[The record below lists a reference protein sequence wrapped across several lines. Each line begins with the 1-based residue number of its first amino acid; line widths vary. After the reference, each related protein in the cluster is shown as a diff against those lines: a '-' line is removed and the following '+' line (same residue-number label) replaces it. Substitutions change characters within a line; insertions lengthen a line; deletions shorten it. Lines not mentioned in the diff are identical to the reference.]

1 MLSQSFTLSETIVLS
16 LMAGIVPAVISGFVT
31 YFVAH
36 LKFKEEI
43 QKIQIQQAGQQAG
56 QIATLRMR
64 YINPLRF
71 FASTLSKRLAEIEDK
86 FKNSSYDQVQ
96 KWFKKIKD
104 HADNSFRTKG
114 FPVWCCYEGIFAMTT
129 LYYTCSYFQCA
140 REVRFRSPFSELAPD
155 YAKKLDE
162 CLSKVSEA
170 FAWSVEGIW
179 QPSQDVIGERFT
191 KGEAK
196 TEYEEFCRIM
206 DSHDEFKYAPFFRPI
221 DVYIRLEDG
230 NKAKNIRAAL
240 DELTTFINS
249 RPTPESGA

>member
-1 MLSQSFTLSETIVLS
+1 MILSQLFTLI
-16 LMAGIVPAVISGFVT
+16 AGIVPAVISGFVT
-31 YFVAH
+31 YFVTH
-36 LKFKEEI
+36 LKFKEKI
-43 QKIQIQQAGQQAG
+43 QQIQIQLAHQQAG
-56 QIATLRMR
+56 KIATSRLR

-71 FASTLSKRLAEIEDK
+71 FASTLSKRLVEIEDK
-86 FKNSSYDQVQ
+86 LKNSSYGQVQ
-96 KWFKKIKD
+96 KWFQQLKD
-104 HADNSFRTKG
+104 HADSSRRMNG

-170 FAWSVEGIW
+170 FAWSDEGIW
-179 QPSQDVIGERFT
+179 HPSQDVLGERFT

-221 DVYIRLEDG
+221 DVYIHHLDG
-230 NKAKNIRAAL
+230 NKAKNIRVAL
-240 DELTTFINS
+240 
-249 RPTPESGA
+249 